1 MTDAATPAITRFEQL
16 LAAGKDG
23 ALLRFALGQEYL
35 KLGDAARA
43 SMHLRQ
49 AVAFDAGYSAAWKL
63 LGQSLGAEGR
73 TDEAL
78 AAYRNGIAAADRW
91 RTAFTVSPP
100 IDGTRMP
107 DSRRAVASPLRETPA
122 THASPCNLKQCL
134 RCAMRLRCRASPVR
148 CGAPGLRP

>member
-1 MTDAATPAITRFEQL
+1 MADAAAPAIARFEQL

-78 AAYRNGIAAADRW
+78 AAYRNGITAAERKGDKQAMKEMQVF
-91 RTAFTVSPP
+91 A
-100 IDGTRMP
+100 
-107 DSRRAVASPLRETPA
+107 RRIA
-122 THASPCNLKQCL
+122 KQHPQ
-134 RCAMRLRCRASPVR
+134 A
-148 CGAPGLRP
+148 